1 MKHDFDDNANVCK
14 ACGVE
19 RIKNT
24 KKAFFMR
31 GGHLVNEPGC
41 DERNQKRV
49 EERVETD
56 AG

>member
-1 MKHDFDDNANVCK
+1 MKHDFDDITNVCK
-14 ACGVE
+14 GCGIE

-24 KKAFFMR
+24 KKVFFLR
-31 GGHLVNEPGC
+31 GGRLVNGPTC
-41 DERNQKRV
+41 DVRNQKRV

>member
-31 GGHLVNEPGC
+31 GGRLVNEPGC

>member
-1 MKHDFDDNANVCK
+1 VKHDFDDTNVCK

-24 KKAFFMR
+24 KKAFLLR
-31 GGHLVNEPGC
+31 GGRLVNEPVC